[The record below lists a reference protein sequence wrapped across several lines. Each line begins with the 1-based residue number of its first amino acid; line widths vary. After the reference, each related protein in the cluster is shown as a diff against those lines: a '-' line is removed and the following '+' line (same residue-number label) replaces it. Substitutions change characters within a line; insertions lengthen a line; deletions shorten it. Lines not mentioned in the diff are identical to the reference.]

1 VIIEICVQAPC
12 TEISIE
18 DVEYTLCTAGGHAN
32 PKPRYRAGAG
42 LSRAR
47 KSRIFN
53 TNARRAWGDVAGRY
67 VTRHT
72 SPISFCQI
80 WQGSTVYFYIFMG
93 RMHAAE
99 SCMRC
104 MVVSHPPAGAPG
116 STVRVEVLRLPPLTL
131 FALGDHQSSASARTH
146 NLQLCIP
153 SYASNPRV
161 RSWT

>member
-1 VIIEICVQAPC
+1 MNIDICVEAPC
-12 TEISIE
+12 TEIILE
-18 DVEYTLCTAGGHAN
+18 DVEYYPPYSRPDTQTARG
-32 PKPRYRAGAG
+32 RAVDASPGSGIPMRDALG
-42 LSRAR
+42 VTSRA
-47 KSRIFN
+47 
-53 TNARRAWGDVAGRY
+53 AY

-80 WQGSTVYFYIFMG
+80 WQGSTVYFCIFMG
-93 RMHAAE
+93 RMCMHE

-131 FALGDHQSSASARTH
+131 FALGDNQSSAGARTH
-146 NLQLCIP
+146 HLQLCIP
-153 SYASNPRV
+153 SYASDPRV